1 MDESPVIRLFPRF
14 SGPGSGYILGGRG
27 LSTGPSGRVAG
38 RSKLSIPSG
47 TRYAQSVLALGID
60 PGTLHLGWGVVSR
73 EGNRLCHVAHGVI
86 HLDGK
91 TAIASRLARI
101 EVELGAVIERHR
113 PEVGSVENLFFHKD
127 AQAASKLGHARGVV
141 LLLLARSGVEI
152 AEYPP
157 ARVKRTIAGS
167 GQADKSQV
175 AMMVRALLALDALP
189 QADAADALALAITH
203 LRIGTLMEALRPKD
217 GATKVSANGLRALL
231 GKKRR
236 KRAAAPPKLR

>member
-1 MDESPVIRLFPRF
+1 M
-14 SGPGSGYILGGRG
+14 
-27 LSTGPSGRVAG
+27 
-38 RSKLSIPSG
+38 
-47 TRYAQSVLALGID
+47 
-60 PGTLHLGWGVVSR
+60 VSR

-91 TAIASRLARI
+91 TAIADRLARI
-101 EVELGAVIERHR
+101 EIELGAVIAHHQ

-141 LLLLARSGVEI
+141 LLLLARAGIEI

-175 AMMVRALLALDALP
+175 AMMVRAMLALDRLP
-189 QADAADALALAITH
+189 PADAADALALAITH
-203 LRIGTLMEALRPKD
+203 LRIGALLQALRPKD
-217 GATKVSANGLRALL
+217 HSGENKVTASGLRALL

-236 KRAAAPPKLR
+236 ARATGPKLPKLSRIR

>member
-1 MDESPVIRLFPRF
+1 
-14 SGPGSGYILGGRG
+14 
-27 LSTGPSGRVAG
+27 
-38 RSKLSIPSG
+38 
-47 TRYAQSVLALGID
+47 VLALGVD

-73 EGNRLCHVAHGVI
+73 EGNRLRHVAHGVI

-101 EVELGAVIERHR
+101 EVELGAVIQRHQ

-127 AQAASKLGHARGVV
+127 AQAAAKLGHARGVV
-141 LLLLARSGVEI
+141 LLLLARSGIEI

-167 GQADKSQV
+167 GQAEKSQV

-189 QADAADALALAITH
+189 PADAADALALAITH
-203 LRIGTLMEALRPKD
+203 LRIGTLMRALEPKD
-217 GATKVSANGLRALL
+217 GESEGRITQNGLRALL

-236 KRAAAPPKLR
+236 ARASSPASALKLSKLR

>member
-1 MDESPVIRLFPRF
+1 VLD
-14 SGPGSGYILGGRG
+14 
-27 LSTGPSGRVAG
+27 
-38 RSKLSIPSG
+38 
-47 TRYAQSVLALGID
+47 VLALGVD

-73 EGNRLCHVAHGVI
+73 EGNRLRHIAHGVI

-91 TAIASRLARI
+91 SAIADRLARI
-101 EVELGAVIERHR
+101 EIELGAVIGQHR

-141 LLLLARSGVEI
+141 LLLLARAGVEI

-157 ARVKRTIAGS
+157 ARVKKTIAGS

-175 AMMVRALLALDALP
+175 AMMVRALLALDRLP
-189 QADAADALALAITH
+189 AADAADALALAITH
-203 LRIGTLMEALRPKD
+203 LRIGSLIQALRPKVGLPARKLSD
-217 GATKVSANGLRALL
+217 NGLRALL

-236 KRAAAPPKLR
+236 TRATGPKLPKLSKIR